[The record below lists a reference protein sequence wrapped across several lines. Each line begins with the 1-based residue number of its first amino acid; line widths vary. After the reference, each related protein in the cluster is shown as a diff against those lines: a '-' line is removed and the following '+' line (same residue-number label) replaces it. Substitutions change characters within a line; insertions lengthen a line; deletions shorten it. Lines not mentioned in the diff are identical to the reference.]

1 MTHKIK
7 VQMFGN
13 FRMDYNGAPFV
24 AEKMHKESQFNR
36 MMQALIHYSDCGIA
50 KDKLE
55 EIVIGERDIDEPHTA
70 LRVIV
75 YKTKQKLAQLGLP
88 GKNLIYLEGG
98 IYYWTPDIEIEEDA
112 AEFEKLYNEACALE
126 KQMPQESESAE
137 TVCDERI
144 KEIEDNML
152 ELYVKALYLYKGEFL
167 VAYTGETWIAQEARR
182 YHTMFEK
189 IINEAAYILRKRKQ
203 FKGLEKIGVYAAKVD
218 PFNEWEELIME
229 AMVETRRYDEAE
241 ELYTDVVDYYLRE
254 CGIYPSSRLLE
265 ILEKYSNQMNHAH
278 EILENIQE
286 GMNEQE
292 ETERGGYF
300 CSYPVFKGIYQ
311 ASIRIMKR
319 TRVPVYLMLCTLEDE
334 EGRQVQSETK
344 MNKYSRQLKKCVGES
359 IRYSDIYTS
368 YGKVQFLIM
377 LIGIKREDC
386 EIVKKRINRQFAK
399 KNPRAAEKCHVNSIV
414 YRILVLGYSPNF
426 RHFLHRQGMYRSKYW
441 SCFDAIAQ
449 VRRKKVA
456 VLSYHDIKWP
466 KGLEFVYSPFSIIA
480 LQGDVKYAQVEFG
493 EDGNPISIDMFED
506 GKICRRNYY
515 DDRGFVSSTV
525 IYENGIEQYQDFL
538 MENGI
543 WKIREYKNDG
553 HVVVN
558 QTCPDYDVVPDA
570 KSGKAGEPVEMRF
583 TKAEYD
589 SLEAVIEEV
598 FASYVNLTRQND
610 NFFVAMHP
618 LHIRVAEHVLKGKR
632 IIATFFENR
641 FDFTQTSLAADFL
654 EHAENII
661 TDSDYTTK
669 LIMENLGAVNNKPV
683 RLNITDIPPYDT
695 RMDFG
700 ISSQLRVQ
708 NILVPVDGL
717 TEDAFARIIKGLADY
732 LTINDLARVH
742 FFTRDASWGHEDAIK
757 NDTVKLLDSMGYDSR
772 LVTGDGEAALGFGG
786 SGADAF
792 AENELGDIEKTVE
805 QRFFVDV
812 CVDERDISKCINEQ
826 RVILDMRGTMDVFV
840 YVTAISKGVPRI
852 SLSAD
857 QFLVSGKNG
866 MVIDDFSDIGR
877 SLTYYLDSF
886 ENWNQ
891 ALVEC
896 YELGQ
901 KYTTSVLLKKWRKVL
916 NFSE

>member
-1 MTHKIK
+1 MLYFIP
-7 VQMFGN
+7 
-13 FRMDYNGAPFV
+13 AW
-24 AEKMHKESQFNR
+24 
-36 MMQALIHYSDCGIA
+36 
-50 KDKLE
+50 
-55 EIVIGERDIDEPHTA
+55 
-70 LRVIV
+70 
-75 YKTKQKLAQLGLP
+75 YKQ
-88 GKNLIYLEGG
+88 
-98 IYYWTPDIEIEEDA
+98 
-112 AEFEKLYNEACALE
+112 
-126 KQMPQESESAE
+126 
-137 TVCDERI
+137 
-144 KEIEDNML
+144 NMWC
-152 ELYVKALYLYKGEFL
+152 E
-167 VAYTGETWIAQEARR
+167 
-182 YHTMFEK
+182 
-189 IINEAAYILRKRKQ
+189 
-203 FKGLEKIGVYAAKVD
+203 
-218 PFNEWEELIME
+218 
-229 AMVETRRYDEAE
+229 
-241 ELYTDVVDYYLRE
+241 
-254 CGIYPSSRLLE
+254 
-265 ILEKYSNQMNHAH
+265 
-278 EILENIQE
+278 
-286 GMNEQE
+286 NEQQWYKRRLKSE
-292 ETERGGYF
+292 FDETI
-300 CSYPVFKGIYQ
+300 KQI
-311 ASIRIMKR
+311 
-319 TRVPVYLMLCTLEDE
+319 TLFHRNVD
-334 EGRQVQSETK
+334 R
-344 MNKYSRQLKKCVGES
+344 
-359 IRYSDIYTS
+359 
-368 YGKVQFLIM
+368 
-377 LIGIKREDC
+377 
-386 EIVKKRINRQFAK
+386 
-399 KNPRAAEKCHVNSIV
+399 P
-414 YRILVLGYSPNF
+414 YRILSLGYSPNF

-558 QTCPDYDVVPDA
+558 QTCPNYDVVPDA
-570 KSGKAGEPVEMRF
+570 KNGKAGEPVEMRF

-632 IIATFFENR
+632 VIATFFENR
-641 FDFTQTSLAADFL
+641 FDFTQTSLVADFL

-669 LIMENLGAVNNKPV
+669 LIMTNLSGSNDINSDLQAGSAQKTGEIAADKISVNSEPV
-683 RLNITDIPPYDT
+683 RLHITDIPPYDT

-717 TEDAFARIIKGLADY
+717 TEDAFAWIIKGLADY

-772 LVTGDGEAALGFGG
+772 WVTGDGEAALGFGG
-786 SGADAF
+786 RGADTF
-792 AENELGDIEKTVE
+792 AENELENIEKPVE

-852 SLSAD
+852 SMSAD
-857 QFLVSGKNG
+857 QFLIPGKNG

-877 SLTYYLDSF
+877 CLTYYLDSF

>member
-1 MTHKIK
+1 MLYFIP
-7 VQMFGN
+7 
-13 FRMDYNGAPFV
+13 AW
-24 AEKMHKESQFNR
+24 
-36 MMQALIHYSDCGIA
+36 
-50 KDKLE
+50 
-55 EIVIGERDIDEPHTA
+55 
-70 LRVIV
+70 
-75 YKTKQKLAQLGLP
+75 YKQ
-88 GKNLIYLEGG
+88 
-98 IYYWTPDIEIEEDA
+98 
-112 AEFEKLYNEACALE
+112 
-126 KQMPQESESAE
+126 
-137 TVCDERI
+137 
-144 KEIEDNML
+144 NMWC
-152 ELYVKALYLYKGEFL
+152 E
-167 VAYTGETWIAQEARR
+167 
-182 YHTMFEK
+182 
-189 IINEAAYILRKRKQ
+189 
-203 FKGLEKIGVYAAKVD
+203 
-218 PFNEWEELIME
+218 
-229 AMVETRRYDEAE
+229 
-241 ELYTDVVDYYLRE
+241 
-254 CGIYPSSRLLE
+254 
-265 ILEKYSNQMNHAH
+265 
-278 EILENIQE
+278 
-286 GMNEQE
+286 NEQQWYKRRLKSE
-292 ETERGGYF
+292 FDETI
-300 CSYPVFKGIYQ
+300 KQI
-311 ASIRIMKR
+311 
-319 TRVPVYLMLCTLEDE
+319 TLFHRNVD
-334 EGRQVQSETK
+334 R
-344 MNKYSRQLKKCVGES
+344 
-359 IRYSDIYTS
+359 
-368 YGKVQFLIM
+368 
-377 LIGIKREDC
+377 
-386 EIVKKRINRQFAK
+386 
-399 KNPRAAEKCHVNSIV
+399 P
-414 YRILVLGYSPNF
+414 YRILALGYSPNF

-480 LQGDVKYAQVEFG
+480 LQGDIKYAQVEFG

-525 IYENGIEQYQDFL
+525 IYESGIEQYQDFL

-558 QTCPDYDVVPDA
+558 QTCPNYDVVPDA
-570 KSGKAGEPVEMRF
+570 KNGKAGEPVEMRF
-583 TKAEYD
+583 SKAEYD

-632 IIATFFENR
+632 VIATFFENR

-669 LIMENLGAVNNKPV
+669 LIMTNLSGSNDINSDLQAGSAQETGEIAADKISVNSEPV
-683 RLNITDIPPYDT
+683 RLHITDIPPYDT

-717 TEDAFARIIKGLADY
+717 TEDAFAWIIKELADY

-757 NDTVKLLDSMGYDSR
+757 NNTAELLDSMGYDSR
-772 LVTGDGEAALGFGG
+772 WVTGDGEAALGFGG
-786 SGADAF
+786 RGADTF
-792 AENELGDIEKTVE
+792 AENEPDDIEKPVE

-826 RVILDMRGTMDVFV
+826 RVILDMRVTMDVFV

-852 SLSAD
+852 SMSAD
-857 QFLVSGKNG
+857 QFLIPGKNG

>member
-1 MTHKIK
+1 MLYFIP
-7 VQMFGN
+7 
-13 FRMDYNGAPFV
+13 AW
-24 AEKMHKESQFNR
+24 
-36 MMQALIHYSDCGIA
+36 
-50 KDKLE
+50 
-55 EIVIGERDIDEPHTA
+55 
-70 LRVIV
+70 
-75 YKTKQKLAQLGLP
+75 YKQ
-88 GKNLIYLEGG
+88 
-98 IYYWTPDIEIEEDA
+98 
-112 AEFEKLYNEACALE
+112 
-126 KQMPQESESAE
+126 
-137 TVCDERI
+137 
-144 KEIEDNML
+144 NMWC
-152 ELYVKALYLYKGEFL
+152 E
-167 VAYTGETWIAQEARR
+167 
-182 YHTMFEK
+182 
-189 IINEAAYILRKRKQ
+189 
-203 FKGLEKIGVYAAKVD
+203 
-218 PFNEWEELIME
+218 
-229 AMVETRRYDEAE
+229 
-241 ELYTDVVDYYLRE
+241 
-254 CGIYPSSRLLE
+254 
-265 ILEKYSNQMNHAH
+265 
-278 EILENIQE
+278 
-286 GMNEQE
+286 NEQQWYKRRLKSE
-292 ETERGGYF
+292 FDETI
-300 CSYPVFKGIYQ
+300 KQI
-311 ASIRIMKR
+311 
-319 TRVPVYLMLCTLEDE
+319 TLFHRNVD
-334 EGRQVQSETK
+334 R
-344 MNKYSRQLKKCVGES
+344 
-359 IRYSDIYTS
+359 
-368 YGKVQFLIM
+368 
-377 LIGIKREDC
+377 
-386 EIVKKRINRQFAK
+386 
-399 KNPRAAEKCHVNSIV
+399 P
-414 YRILVLGYSPNF
+414 YRILALGYSPNF

-480 LQGDVKYAQVEFG
+480 LQGDIKYAQVEFG

-525 IYENGIEQYQDFL
+525 IYESGIEQYQDFL

-570 KSGKAGEPVEMRF
+570 KNGKAGEPVEMRF
-583 TKAEYD
+583 SKAEYD

-632 IIATFFENR
+632 VIATFFENR
-641 FDFTQTSLAADFL
+641 FDFTQTSQAADFL

-661 TDSDYTTK
+661 TDSNYTTK
-669 LIMENLGAVNNKPV
+669 LIMKNLSGSNDINSDLQAGSAQETGEMAADKISVNSEPV
-683 RLNITDIPPYDT
+683 RLHITDIPPYDT

-717 TEDAFARIIKGLADY
+717 TEDAFAWIIKELADY

-757 NDTVKLLDSMGYDSR
+757 NNTAELLDSMGYDSR
-772 LVTGDGEAALGFGG
+772 WVTGDGEAALGFGG
-786 SGADAF
+786 RGADTF
-792 AENELGDIEKTVE
+792 AENEPDDIEKPVE

-826 RVILDMRGTMDVFV
+826 RVILDMRVTMDVFV

-852 SLSAD
+852 SMSAD
-857 QFLVSGKNG
+857 QFLIPGKNG

-877 SLTYYLDSF
+877 CLTYYLDSF

>member
-1 MTHKIK
+1 MWC
-7 VQMFGN
+7 
-13 FRMDYNGAPFV
+13 
-24 AEKMHKESQFNR
+24 E
-36 MMQALIHYSDCGIA
+36 
-50 KDKLE
+50 
-55 EIVIGERDIDEPHTA
+55 
-70 LRVIV
+70 
-75 YKTKQKLAQLGLP
+75 
-88 GKNLIYLEGG
+88 
-98 IYYWTPDIEIEEDA
+98 
-112 AEFEKLYNEACALE
+112 
-126 KQMPQESESAE
+126 
-137 TVCDERI
+137 
-144 KEIEDNML
+144 
-152 ELYVKALYLYKGEFL
+152 
-167 VAYTGETWIAQEARR
+167 
-182 YHTMFEK
+182 
-189 IINEAAYILRKRKQ
+189 
-203 FKGLEKIGVYAAKVD
+203 
-218 PFNEWEELIME
+218 
-229 AMVETRRYDEAE
+229 
-241 ELYTDVVDYYLRE
+241 
-254 CGIYPSSRLLE
+254 
-265 ILEKYSNQMNHAH
+265 
-278 EILENIQE
+278 
-286 GMNEQE
+286 NEQQWYKRRLKSE
-292 ETERGGYF
+292 FDETI
-300 CSYPVFKGIYQ
+300 KQI
-311 ASIRIMKR
+311 
-319 TRVPVYLMLCTLEDE
+319 TLFHRNVD
-334 EGRQVQSETK
+334 R
-344 MNKYSRQLKKCVGES
+344 
-359 IRYSDIYTS
+359 
-368 YGKVQFLIM
+368 
-377 LIGIKREDC
+377 
-386 EIVKKRINRQFAK
+386 
-399 KNPRAAEKCHVNSIV
+399 P
-414 YRILVLGYSPNF
+414 YRILALGYSPNF

-480 LQGDVKYAQVEFG
+480 LQGDIKYAQVEFG

-558 QTCPDYDVVPDA
+558 QTCPNYDVVPDA
-570 KSGKAGEPVEMRF
+570 KNGKAGEPVEMRF
-583 TKAEYD
+583 SKAEYD

-632 IIATFFENR
+632 VIATFFENR

-669 LIMENLGAVNNKPV
+669 LIMTNLSGSNDINSDSQAGSVQETGEIAADKISVNSEPV
-683 RLNITDIPPYDT
+683 RLHITDIPPYDT

-717 TEDAFARIIKGLADY
+717 TEDAFAWIIKELADY

-757 NDTVKLLDSMGYDSR
+757 NDTAELLDSMGYDSR
-772 LVTGDGEAALGFGG
+772 WVTGVGEAALGFGG
-786 SGADAF
+786 RGADTF
-792 AENELGDIEKTVE
+792 AENEPEDIEKPVE

-852 SLSAD
+852 SMSAD
-857 QFLVSGKNG
+857 QFLIPGKNG

-877 SLTYYLDSF
+877 CLTYYLDSF

>member
-1 MTHKIK
+1 MLYFIP
-7 VQMFGN
+7 
-13 FRMDYNGAPFV
+13 AW
-24 AEKMHKESQFNR
+24 
-36 MMQALIHYSDCGIA
+36 
-50 KDKLE
+50 
-55 EIVIGERDIDEPHTA
+55 
-70 LRVIV
+70 
-75 YKTKQKLAQLGLP
+75 YKQ
-88 GKNLIYLEGG
+88 
-98 IYYWTPDIEIEEDA
+98 
-112 AEFEKLYNEACALE
+112 
-126 KQMPQESESAE
+126 
-137 TVCDERI
+137 
-144 KEIEDNML
+144 NMWC
-152 ELYVKALYLYKGEFL
+152 E
-167 VAYTGETWIAQEARR
+167 
-182 YHTMFEK
+182 
-189 IINEAAYILRKRKQ
+189 
-203 FKGLEKIGVYAAKVD
+203 
-218 PFNEWEELIME
+218 
-229 AMVETRRYDEAE
+229 
-241 ELYTDVVDYYLRE
+241 
-254 CGIYPSSRLLE
+254 
-265 ILEKYSNQMNHAH
+265 
-278 EILENIQE
+278 
-286 GMNEQE
+286 NEQQWYMRRLKSE
-292 ETERGGYF
+292 FDETI
-300 CSYPVFKGIYQ
+300 KQI
-311 ASIRIMKR
+311 
-319 TRVPVYLMLCTLEDE
+319 TLFHRNVD
-334 EGRQVQSETK
+334 R
-344 MNKYSRQLKKCVGES
+344 
-359 IRYSDIYTS
+359 
-368 YGKVQFLIM
+368 
-377 LIGIKREDC
+377 
-386 EIVKKRINRQFAK
+386 
-399 KNPRAAEKCHVNSIV
+399 P

-669 LIMENLGAVNNKPV
+669 LIMENLGAVNNKPF
-683 RLNITDIPPYDT
+683 RLHITDIPPYDT

-717 TEDAFARIIKGLADY
+717 TKDAFAQIVEDIDYIEEDKAVWLTPKGVKFAESFFGISNFYGKENFEINRHVTLSLRAHKLLKNKKDYVVTDKKEVELFDGATGRLMHGVKLRGGQHQAIEAKEKVEISQEYRTVASVTFQNLFMMFDKMAGMSGTLMDAKDELFETYGKHVVRIPTNRPLKRVDRKDRYFKNGHDQFWTAVDDVIRLHETGQPVLVVLNSVTDTDLFSRLLIEKNIPHNVLNASNAFWEAQIIAGAGQLNAVTVATTMAGRGTDIKLGDGVKELGGLA
-732 LTINDLARVH
+732 
-742 FFTRDASWGHEDAIK
+742 
-757 NDTVKLLDSMGYDSR
+757 
-772 LVTGDGEAALGFGG
+772 
-786 SGADAF
+786 
-792 AENELGDIEKTVE
+792 
-805 QRFFVDV
+805 
-812 CVDERDISKCINEQ
+812 
-826 RVILDMRGTMDVFV
+826 VIG
-840 YVTAISKGVPRI
+840 
-852 SLSAD
+852 
-857 QFLVSGKNG
+857 
-866 MVIDDFSDIGR
+866 IGR
-877 SLTYYLDSF
+877 MNNSRSERQARGRAGRQGDPGFSQYYVSLEDDIVGAEDDDKLQRYIDGKKRIGKRKIKRIV
-886 ENWNQ
+886 NQ
-891 ALVEC
+891 C
-896 YELGQ
+896 Q
-901 KYTTSVLLKKWRKVL
+901 KEKDANNS
-916 NFSE
+916 

>member
-1 MTHKIK
+1 MLYFIP
-7 VQMFGN
+7 
-13 FRMDYNGAPFV
+13 AW
-24 AEKMHKESQFNR
+24 
-36 MMQALIHYSDCGIA
+36 
-50 KDKLE
+50 
-55 EIVIGERDIDEPHTA
+55 
-70 LRVIV
+70 
-75 YKTKQKLAQLGLP
+75 YKQ
-88 GKNLIYLEGG
+88 
-98 IYYWTPDIEIEEDA
+98 
-112 AEFEKLYNEACALE
+112 
-126 KQMPQESESAE
+126 
-137 TVCDERI
+137 
-144 KEIEDNML
+144 NMWC
-152 ELYVKALYLYKGEFL
+152 E
-167 VAYTGETWIAQEARR
+167 
-182 YHTMFEK
+182 
-189 IINEAAYILRKRKQ
+189 
-203 FKGLEKIGVYAAKVD
+203 
-218 PFNEWEELIME
+218 
-229 AMVETRRYDEAE
+229 
-241 ELYTDVVDYYLRE
+241 
-254 CGIYPSSRLLE
+254 
-265 ILEKYSNQMNHAH
+265 
-278 EILENIQE
+278 
-286 GMNEQE
+286 NEQQWYKRRLKSE
-292 ETERGGYF
+292 FDETI
-300 CSYPVFKGIYQ
+300 KQI
-311 ASIRIMKR
+311 
-319 TRVPVYLMLCTLEDE
+319 TLFHRNVD
-334 EGRQVQSETK
+334 R
-344 MNKYSRQLKKCVGES
+344 
-359 IRYSDIYTS
+359 
-368 YGKVQFLIM
+368 
-377 LIGIKREDC
+377 
-386 EIVKKRINRQFAK
+386 
-399 KNPRAAEKCHVNSIV
+399 P
-414 YRILVLGYSPNF
+414 YRILALGYSPNF

-480 LQGDVKYAQVEFG
+480 LQGDIKYAQVEFG

-525 IYENGIEQYQDFL
+525 IYESGIEQYQDFL

-558 QTCPDYDVVPDA
+558 QTCPNYDVVPDA
-570 KSGKAGEPVEMRF
+570 KNGKAGEPVEMRF
-583 TKAEYD
+583 SKAEYD

-632 IIATFFENR
+632 VIATFFENR
-641 FDFTQTSLAADFL
+641 FDFTQTSQAADFL

-669 LIMENLGAVNNKPV
+669 LIMKNLSGSNDINSDLQAGSAQETGEMAADKISVNSEPV
-683 RLNITDIPPYDT
+683 RLHITDIPPYDT

-717 TEDAFARIIKGLADY
+717 TEDAFAWIIKELADY

-742 FFTRDASWGHEDAIK
+742 FFSRDVSWGHEDDIK
-757 NDTVKLLDSMGYDSR
+757 NNTAELLDSMGYDSR
-772 LVTGDGEAALGFGG
+772 WVTGDGEAALGFGG
-786 SGADAF
+786 RGADTF
-792 AENELGDIEKTVE
+792 AENEPDDIEKPVE

-826 RVILDMRGTMDVFV
+826 RVILDMRVTMDVFV

-852 SLSAD
+852 SMSAD
-857 QFLVSGKNG
+857 QFLIPGKNG

>member
-1 MTHKIK
+1 MLYFIP
-7 VQMFGN
+7 
-13 FRMDYNGAPFV
+13 AW
-24 AEKMHKESQFNR
+24 
-36 MMQALIHYSDCGIA
+36 
-50 KDKLE
+50 
-55 EIVIGERDIDEPHTA
+55 
-70 LRVIV
+70 
-75 YKTKQKLAQLGLP
+75 YKQ
-88 GKNLIYLEGG
+88 
-98 IYYWTPDIEIEEDA
+98 
-112 AEFEKLYNEACALE
+112 
-126 KQMPQESESAE
+126 
-137 TVCDERI
+137 
-144 KEIEDNML
+144 NMWC
-152 ELYVKALYLYKGEFL
+152 E
-167 VAYTGETWIAQEARR
+167 
-182 YHTMFEK
+182 
-189 IINEAAYILRKRKQ
+189 
-203 FKGLEKIGVYAAKVD
+203 
-218 PFNEWEELIME
+218 
-229 AMVETRRYDEAE
+229 
-241 ELYTDVVDYYLRE
+241 
-254 CGIYPSSRLLE
+254 
-265 ILEKYSNQMNHAH
+265 
-278 EILENIQE
+278 
-286 GMNEQE
+286 NEQQWYKRRLKSE
-292 ETERGGYF
+292 FDETI
-300 CSYPVFKGIYQ
+300 KQI
-311 ASIRIMKR
+311 
-319 TRVPVYLMLCTLEDE
+319 TLFHRNVD
-334 EGRQVQSETK
+334 R
-344 MNKYSRQLKKCVGES
+344 
-359 IRYSDIYTS
+359 
-368 YGKVQFLIM
+368 
-377 LIGIKREDC
+377 
-386 EIVKKRINRQFAK
+386 
-399 KNPRAAEKCHVNSIV
+399 P

-515 DDRGFVSSTV
+515 DDRGFVSSTI

-553 HVVVN
+553 HVIVN
-558 QTCPDYDVVPDA
+558 QTCPNYDVVPDA
-570 KSGKAGEPVEMRF
+570 KNGKAGEPVEMRF

-589 SLEAVIEEV
+589 SIEAVIEEV

-610 NFFVAMHP
+610 SFFVAMHP
-618 LHIRVAEHVLKGKR
+618 LHISVAEHVLKGKR
-632 IIATFFENR
+632 VIATFFENR
-641 FDFTQTSLAADFL
+641 FDFAQISRAADFL
-654 EHAENII
+654 EQTENII

-669 LIMENLGAVNNKPV
+669 LIMTNLSGSYDINSDSQAGSAQETGEIAADKISVNNDPV
-683 RLNITDIPPYDT
+683 GLHITDIPPYDT

-717 TEDAFARIIKGLADY
+717 TEDAFAWIIKGLADY

-742 FFTRDASWGHEDAIK
+742 FFTRDASWGREDAIK
-757 NDTVKLLDSMGYDSR
+757 NDTAELLDSMGYDSR
-772 LVTGDGEAALGFGG
+772 LVTGDGEAALGFDGR
-786 SGADAF
+786 GADDS
-792 AENELGDIEKTVE
+792 AENEPEDVEKPVE

-852 SLSAD
+852 SMSAD
-857 QFLVSGKNG
+857 QFLIPGKNG

-877 SLTYYLDSF
+877 CLTYYLDSF

>member
-1 MTHKIK
+1 MLYFIP
-7 VQMFGN
+7 
-13 FRMDYNGAPFV
+13 AW
-24 AEKMHKESQFNR
+24 
-36 MMQALIHYSDCGIA
+36 
-50 KDKLE
+50 
-55 EIVIGERDIDEPHTA
+55 
-70 LRVIV
+70 
-75 YKTKQKLAQLGLP
+75 YKQ
-88 GKNLIYLEGG
+88 
-98 IYYWTPDIEIEEDA
+98 
-112 AEFEKLYNEACALE
+112 
-126 KQMPQESESAE
+126 
-137 TVCDERI
+137 
-144 KEIEDNML
+144 NMWC
-152 ELYVKALYLYKGEFL
+152 E
-167 VAYTGETWIAQEARR
+167 
-182 YHTMFEK
+182 
-189 IINEAAYILRKRKQ
+189 
-203 FKGLEKIGVYAAKVD
+203 
-218 PFNEWEELIME
+218 
-229 AMVETRRYDEAE
+229 
-241 ELYTDVVDYYLRE
+241 
-254 CGIYPSSRLLE
+254 
-265 ILEKYSNQMNHAH
+265 
-278 EILENIQE
+278 
-286 GMNEQE
+286 NEQQWYKRRLKSE
-292 ETERGGYF
+292 FDETI
-300 CSYPVFKGIYQ
+300 KQI
-311 ASIRIMKR
+311 
-319 TRVPVYLMLCTLEDE
+319 TLFHRNVD
-334 EGRQVQSETK
+334 R
-344 MNKYSRQLKKCVGES
+344 
-359 IRYSDIYTS
+359 
-368 YGKVQFLIM
+368 
-377 LIGIKREDC
+377 
-386 EIVKKRINRQFAK
+386 
-399 KNPRAAEKCHVNSIV
+399 P
-414 YRILVLGYSPNF
+414 YRILALGYSPNF

-480 LQGDVKYAQVEFG
+480 LQGDIKYAQVEFG

-525 IYENGIEQYQDFL
+525 IYESGIEQYQDFL

-558 QTCPDYDVVPDA
+558 QTCPNYDVVPDA
-570 KSGKAGEPVEMRF
+570 KNGKAGEPVEMRF
-583 TKAEYD
+583 SKAEYD

-632 IIATFFENR
+632 VIATFFENR
-641 FDFTQTSLAADFL
+641 FDFTQTSQAADFL

-669 LIMENLGAVNNKPV
+669 LIMKNLSGSYDINSDSQAGSAQEAGEIAADKISVNNEPV
-683 RLNITDIPPYDT
+683 GLHITDIPPYDT

-742 FFTRDASWGHEDAIK
+742 FFTRDASWGSEDAIK
-757 NDTVKLLDSMGYDSR
+757 NDTAELLDSMGYDSR
-772 LVTGDGEAALGFGG
+772 LVTGDGEAALGFDGR
-786 SGADAF
+786 GADDS
-792 AENELGDIEKTVE
+792 AENEQEDIEKPVE

-852 SLSAD
+852 SMSAD
-857 QFLVSGKNG
+857 QFLIPGKNG

-877 SLTYYLDSF
+877 CLTYYLDSF

>member
-1 MTHKIK
+1 MWC
-7 VQMFGN
+7 
-13 FRMDYNGAPFV
+13 
-24 AEKMHKESQFNR
+24 E
-36 MMQALIHYSDCGIA
+36 
-50 KDKLE
+50 
-55 EIVIGERDIDEPHTA
+55 
-70 LRVIV
+70 
-75 YKTKQKLAQLGLP
+75 
-88 GKNLIYLEGG
+88 
-98 IYYWTPDIEIEEDA
+98 
-112 AEFEKLYNEACALE
+112 
-126 KQMPQESESAE
+126 
-137 TVCDERI
+137 
-144 KEIEDNML
+144 
-152 ELYVKALYLYKGEFL
+152 
-167 VAYTGETWIAQEARR
+167 
-182 YHTMFEK
+182 
-189 IINEAAYILRKRKQ
+189 
-203 FKGLEKIGVYAAKVD
+203 
-218 PFNEWEELIME
+218 
-229 AMVETRRYDEAE
+229 
-241 ELYTDVVDYYLRE
+241 
-254 CGIYPSSRLLE
+254 
-265 ILEKYSNQMNHAH
+265 
-278 EILENIQE
+278 
-286 GMNEQE
+286 NEQQWYKRRLKSE
-292 ETERGGYF
+292 FDETI
-300 CSYPVFKGIYQ
+300 KQI
-311 ASIRIMKR
+311 
-319 TRVPVYLMLCTLEDE
+319 TLFHRNVD
-334 EGRQVQSETK
+334 R
-344 MNKYSRQLKKCVGES
+344 
-359 IRYSDIYTS
+359 
-368 YGKVQFLIM
+368 
-377 LIGIKREDC
+377 
-386 EIVKKRINRQFAK
+386 
-399 KNPRAAEKCHVNSIV
+399 P
-414 YRILVLGYSPNF
+414 YRILALGYSPNF

-480 LQGDVKYAQVEFG
+480 LQGDIKYAQVEFG

-558 QTCPDYDVVPDA
+558 QTCPNYDVVPDA
-570 KSGKAGEPVEMRF
+570 KNGKAGEPIEMRF
-583 TKAEYD
+583 SKAEYD

-632 IIATFFENR
+632 VIATFFENR

-669 LIMENLGAVNNKPV
+669 LIMTNLSGSNDINSDLQAGSAQETGEIAADKISVNSEPV
-683 RLNITDIPPYDT
+683 RLHITDIPPYDT

-717 TEDAFARIIKGLADY
+717 TEDAFAWIIKELADY

-757 NDTVKLLDSMGYDSR
+757 NNTAELLDSMGYDSR
-772 LVTGDGEAALGFGG
+772 WVTGDGEAALGFGG
-786 SGADAF
+786 RGADTF
-792 AENELGDIEKTVE
+792 AENEPDDIEKPVE

-826 RVILDMRGTMDVFV
+826 RVILDMRVTMDVFV

-852 SLSAD
+852 SMSAD
-857 QFLVSGKNG
+857 QFLISGKNG
-866 MVIDDFSDIGR
+866 MVIDGFSDIGR
-877 SLTYYLDSF
+877 CLTYYLDSF

>member
-1 MTHKIK
+1 MLYFIP
-7 VQMFGN
+7 
-13 FRMDYNGAPFV
+13 AW
-24 AEKMHKESQFNR
+24 
-36 MMQALIHYSDCGIA
+36 
-50 KDKLE
+50 
-55 EIVIGERDIDEPHTA
+55 
-70 LRVIV
+70 
-75 YKTKQKLAQLGLP
+75 YKQ
-88 GKNLIYLEGG
+88 
-98 IYYWTPDIEIEEDA
+98 
-112 AEFEKLYNEACALE
+112 
-126 KQMPQESESAE
+126 
-137 TVCDERI
+137 
-144 KEIEDNML
+144 NMWC
-152 ELYVKALYLYKGEFL
+152 E
-167 VAYTGETWIAQEARR
+167 
-182 YHTMFEK
+182 
-189 IINEAAYILRKRKQ
+189 
-203 FKGLEKIGVYAAKVD
+203 
-218 PFNEWEELIME
+218 
-229 AMVETRRYDEAE
+229 
-241 ELYTDVVDYYLRE
+241 
-254 CGIYPSSRLLE
+254 
-265 ILEKYSNQMNHAH
+265 
-278 EILENIQE
+278 
-286 GMNEQE
+286 NEQQWYKRRLKSE
-292 ETERGGYF
+292 FDETI
-300 CSYPVFKGIYQ
+300 KQI
-311 ASIRIMKR
+311 
-319 TRVPVYLMLCTLEDE
+319 TLFHRNVD
-334 EGRQVQSETK
+334 R
-344 MNKYSRQLKKCVGES
+344 
-359 IRYSDIYTS
+359 
-368 YGKVQFLIM
+368 
-377 LIGIKREDC
+377 
-386 EIVKKRINRQFAK
+386 
-399 KNPRAAEKCHVNSIV
+399 P
-414 YRILVLGYSPNF
+414 YRILALGYSPNF

-558 QTCPDYDVVPDA
+558 QTCPNYDVVPDA
-570 KSGKAGEPVEMRF
+570 KNGKAGEPVEMRF
-583 TKAEYD
+583 TRAEYD

-598 FASYVNLTRQND
+598 FASYVNLTRQD
-610 NFFVAMHP
+610 DSFFVAMHP
-618 LHIRVAEHVLKGKR
+618 LHISVAEHVLKGKR
-632 IIATFFENR
+632 VIATFFENR
-641 FDFTQTSLAADFL
+641 FDFAQISRAADFL
-654 EHAENII
+654 EQAENII

-669 LIMENLGAVNNKPV
+669 LITTNLSGSYDINSDSQAGSDQEAGEISADKISVNNEPV
-683 RLNITDIPPYDT
+683 RLHITDIPPYDT

-717 TEDAFARIIKGLADY
+717 TEDAFAWVIKGLADY

-786 SGADAF
+786 SVADAF
-792 AENELGDIEKTVE
+792 AENEPEDIEKPVE

-852 SLSAD
+852 SMSAD
-857 QFLVSGKNG
+857 QFLIPGKNG

-877 SLTYYLDSF
+877 CLTYYLDSF

>member
-1 MTHKIK
+1 MWC
-7 VQMFGN
+7 
-13 FRMDYNGAPFV
+13 
-24 AEKMHKESQFNR
+24 E
-36 MMQALIHYSDCGIA
+36 
-50 KDKLE
+50 
-55 EIVIGERDIDEPHTA
+55 
-70 LRVIV
+70 
-75 YKTKQKLAQLGLP
+75 
-88 GKNLIYLEGG
+88 
-98 IYYWTPDIEIEEDA
+98 
-112 AEFEKLYNEACALE
+112 
-126 KQMPQESESAE
+126 
-137 TVCDERI
+137 
-144 KEIEDNML
+144 
-152 ELYVKALYLYKGEFL
+152 
-167 VAYTGETWIAQEARR
+167 
-182 YHTMFEK
+182 
-189 IINEAAYILRKRKQ
+189 
-203 FKGLEKIGVYAAKVD
+203 
-218 PFNEWEELIME
+218 
-229 AMVETRRYDEAE
+229 
-241 ELYTDVVDYYLRE
+241 
-254 CGIYPSSRLLE
+254 
-265 ILEKYSNQMNHAH
+265 
-278 EILENIQE
+278 
-286 GMNEQE
+286 NEQQWYKRRLKSE
-292 ETERGGYF
+292 FDETI
-300 CSYPVFKGIYQ
+300 KQI
-311 ASIRIMKR
+311 
-319 TRVPVYLMLCTLEDE
+319 TLFHRNVD
-334 EGRQVQSETK
+334 R
-344 MNKYSRQLKKCVGES
+344 
-359 IRYSDIYTS
+359 
-368 YGKVQFLIM
+368 
-377 LIGIKREDC
+377 
-386 EIVKKRINRQFAK
+386 
-399 KNPRAAEKCHVNSIV
+399 P
-414 YRILVLGYSPNF
+414 YRILALGYSPNF

-480 LQGDVKYAQVEFG
+480 LQGDIKYAQVEFG

-525 IYENGIEQYQDFL
+525 IYESGIEQYQDFL

-558 QTCPDYDVVPDA
+558 QTCPNYDVVPDA
-570 KSGKAGEPVEMRF
+570 KNGKAGEPVEMRF

-618 LHIRVAEHVLKGKR
+618 LHIRVADHVLKGKR
-632 IIATFFENR
+632 VIATFFENR
-641 FDFTQTSLAADFL
+641 FDFTQTSQAADFL

-669 LIMENLGAVNNKPV
+669 LIMTNLSGSNDINSDLQAGSAQETGEIAADKISVNSEPV
-683 RLNITDIPPYDT
+683 RLHITDIPPYDT

-742 FFTRDASWGHEDAIK
+742 FFTRDASWGREDAIK
-757 NDTVKLLDSMGYDSR
+757 NDTAELLDSMGYDSR
-772 LVTGDGEAALGFGG
+772 WVTGDGEAALGFGG
-786 SGADAF
+786 RGADTF
-792 AENELGDIEKTVE
+792 AENEPEDIEKPVE

-852 SLSAD
+852 SMSAD
-857 QFLVSGKNG
+857 QFLIPGKNG

-877 SLTYYLDSF
+877 CLTYYLDSF

>member
-1 MTHKIK
+1 MLYFIP
-7 VQMFGN
+7 
-13 FRMDYNGAPFV
+13 AW
-24 AEKMHKESQFNR
+24 
-36 MMQALIHYSDCGIA
+36 
-50 KDKLE
+50 
-55 EIVIGERDIDEPHTA
+55 
-70 LRVIV
+70 
-75 YKTKQKLAQLGLP
+75 YKQ
-88 GKNLIYLEGG
+88 
-98 IYYWTPDIEIEEDA
+98 
-112 AEFEKLYNEACALE
+112 
-126 KQMPQESESAE
+126 
-137 TVCDERI
+137 
-144 KEIEDNML
+144 NMWC
-152 ELYVKALYLYKGEFL
+152 E
-167 VAYTGETWIAQEARR
+167 
-182 YHTMFEK
+182 
-189 IINEAAYILRKRKQ
+189 
-203 FKGLEKIGVYAAKVD
+203 
-218 PFNEWEELIME
+218 
-229 AMVETRRYDEAE
+229 
-241 ELYTDVVDYYLRE
+241 
-254 CGIYPSSRLLE
+254 
-265 ILEKYSNQMNHAH
+265 
-278 EILENIQE
+278 
-286 GMNEQE
+286 NEQQWYKRRLKSE
-292 ETERGGYF
+292 FDETI
-300 CSYPVFKGIYQ
+300 KQI
-311 ASIRIMKR
+311 
-319 TRVPVYLMLCTLEDE
+319 TLFHRNVD
-334 EGRQVQSETK
+334 R
-344 MNKYSRQLKKCVGES
+344 
-359 IRYSDIYTS
+359 
-368 YGKVQFLIM
+368 
-377 LIGIKREDC
+377 
-386 EIVKKRINRQFAK
+386 
-399 KNPRAAEKCHVNSIV
+399 P

-515 DDRGFVSSTV
+515 DDRGFVSSTI

-553 HVVVN
+553 HVIVN
-558 QTCPDYDVVPDA
+558 QTCPNYDVVPDA
-570 KSGKAGEPVEMRF
+570 KNGKAGEPVEMRF
-583 TKAEYD
+583 TRAEYD

-610 NFFVAMHP
+610 SFFVAMHP
-618 LHIRVAEHVLKGKR
+618 LHISVAEHVLKGKR
-632 IIATFFENR
+632 VIATFFENR
-641 FDFTQTSLAADFL
+641 FDFAQISRAADFL
-654 EHAENII
+654 EQAENII

-669 LIMENLGAVNNKPV
+669 LIMTNLSGSYDINSDSQAGSAKETGEIAADKISVNNDPV
-683 RLNITDIPPYDT
+683 GLHITDIPPYDT

-717 TEDAFARIIKGLADY
+717 TEDAFAWIIKGLADY

-742 FFTRDASWGHEDAIK
+742 FFTRDASWGREDAIK
-757 NDTVKLLDSMGYDSR
+757 NDTAELLDSMGYDSR
-772 LVTGDGEAALGFGG
+772 LVTGDGEAALGFDGR
-786 SGADAF
+786 GADDS
-792 AENELGDIEKTVE
+792 AENEPEDVEKPVE

-852 SLSAD
+852 SMSAD
-857 QFLVSGKNG
+857 QFLIPGKNG
-866 MVIDDFSDIGR
+866 MVIDDFSDIER
-877 SLTYYLDSF
+877 CLTYYLDSF

>member
-1 MTHKIK
+1 MLYFIP
-7 VQMFGN
+7 
-13 FRMDYNGAPFV
+13 AW
-24 AEKMHKESQFNR
+24 
-36 MMQALIHYSDCGIA
+36 
-50 KDKLE
+50 
-55 EIVIGERDIDEPHTA
+55 
-70 LRVIV
+70 
-75 YKTKQKLAQLGLP
+75 YKQ
-88 GKNLIYLEGG
+88 
-98 IYYWTPDIEIEEDA
+98 
-112 AEFEKLYNEACALE
+112 
-126 KQMPQESESAE
+126 
-137 TVCDERI
+137 
-144 KEIEDNML
+144 NMWC
-152 ELYVKALYLYKGEFL
+152 E
-167 VAYTGETWIAQEARR
+167 
-182 YHTMFEK
+182 
-189 IINEAAYILRKRKQ
+189 
-203 FKGLEKIGVYAAKVD
+203 
-218 PFNEWEELIME
+218 
-229 AMVETRRYDEAE
+229 
-241 ELYTDVVDYYLRE
+241 
-254 CGIYPSSRLLE
+254 
-265 ILEKYSNQMNHAH
+265 
-278 EILENIQE
+278 
-286 GMNEQE
+286 NEQQWYKRRLKSE
-292 ETERGGYF
+292 FDETI
-300 CSYPVFKGIYQ
+300 KQI
-311 ASIRIMKR
+311 
-319 TRVPVYLMLCTLEDE
+319 TLFHRNVD
-334 EGRQVQSETK
+334 R
-344 MNKYSRQLKKCVGES
+344 
-359 IRYSDIYTS
+359 
-368 YGKVQFLIM
+368 
-377 LIGIKREDC
+377 
-386 EIVKKRINRQFAK
+386 
-399 KNPRAAEKCHVNSIV
+399 P

-449 VRRKKVA
+449 IRRKKVA

-493 EDGNPISIDMFED
+493 EDGNPISIDMFEA

-515 DDRGFVSSTV
+515 DDRGFVSSTI

-553 HVVVN
+553 HVIVN
-558 QTCPDYDVVPDA
+558 QTCPNYDVVPDA
-570 KSGKAGEPVEMRF
+570 KNGKAGEPVEMRF
-583 TKAEYD
+583 ARAEYD
-589 SLEAVIEEV
+589 SLEAVIEDV

-610 NFFVAMHP
+610 SFFVAMHP
-618 LHIRVAEHVLKGKR
+618 LHISVAEHVLKGKR
-632 IIATFFENR
+632 VIATFFENR
-641 FDFTQTSLAADFL
+641 FDFAQISRAADFL
-654 EHAENII
+654 EQAENII

-669 LIMENLGAVNNKPV
+669 LIMTNLSGSYDINSDSQAGSAKETGEIAADKISVNNEPV
-683 RLNITDIPPYDT
+683 RLHITDIPPYDT

-717 TEDAFARIIKGLADY
+717 TEDAFAQIIKGLADY
-732 LTINDLARVH
+732 LTINELARVH

-786 SGADAF
+786 GRVDTS
-792 AENELGDIEKTVE
+792 AENELEDMEKTVE

-852 SLSAD
+852 SMSAD
-857 QFLVSGKNG
+857 QFLIPGKNG

-877 SLTYYLDSF
+877 CLTYYLDSF

>member
-1 MTHKIK
+1 MLYFIP
-7 VQMFGN
+7 
-13 FRMDYNGAPFV
+13 AW
-24 AEKMHKESQFNR
+24 
-36 MMQALIHYSDCGIA
+36 
-50 KDKLE
+50 
-55 EIVIGERDIDEPHTA
+55 
-70 LRVIV
+70 
-75 YKTKQKLAQLGLP
+75 YKQ
-88 GKNLIYLEGG
+88 
-98 IYYWTPDIEIEEDA
+98 
-112 AEFEKLYNEACALE
+112 
-126 KQMPQESESAE
+126 
-137 TVCDERI
+137 
-144 KEIEDNML
+144 NMWC
-152 ELYVKALYLYKGEFL
+152 E
-167 VAYTGETWIAQEARR
+167 
-182 YHTMFEK
+182 
-189 IINEAAYILRKRKQ
+189 
-203 FKGLEKIGVYAAKVD
+203 
-218 PFNEWEELIME
+218 
-229 AMVETRRYDEAE
+229 
-241 ELYTDVVDYYLRE
+241 
-254 CGIYPSSRLLE
+254 
-265 ILEKYSNQMNHAH
+265 
-278 EILENIQE
+278 
-286 GMNEQE
+286 NEQQWYKRRLKSE
-292 ETERGGYF
+292 FDETI
-300 CSYPVFKGIYQ
+300 KQI
-311 ASIRIMKR
+311 
-319 TRVPVYLMLCTLEDE
+319 TLFHRNVD
-334 EGRQVQSETK
+334 R
-344 MNKYSRQLKKCVGES
+344 
-359 IRYSDIYTS
+359 
-368 YGKVQFLIM
+368 
-377 LIGIKREDC
+377 
-386 EIVKKRINRQFAK
+386 
-399 KNPRAAEKCHVNSIV
+399 P
-414 YRILVLGYSPNF
+414 YRILALGYSPNF

-480 LQGDVKYAQVEFG
+480 LQGDIKYAQVEFG

-525 IYENGIEQYQDFL
+525 IYESGIEQYQDFL

-558 QTCPDYDVVPDA
+558 QTCPNYDVVPDA
-570 KSGKAGEPVEMRF
+570 KNGKAGEPVEMRF
-583 TKAEYD
+583 SKAEYD

-632 IIATFFENR
+632 VIATFFENR
-641 FDFTQTSLAADFL
+641 FDFTQTSQAADFL

-669 LIMENLGAVNNKPV
+669 LIMKNLSGSNDINSDLQAGSAQETGEMAADNISVNSEPV
-683 RLNITDIPPYDT
+683 RLHITDIPPYDT

-717 TEDAFARIIKGLADY
+717 TEDAFAWIIKELADY

-757 NDTVKLLDSMGYDSR
+757 NNTVKLLDSMGYDSR
-772 LVTGDGEAALGFGG
+772 WVTGDGEAALGFGG
-786 SGADAF
+786 RGADTF
-792 AENELGDIEKTVE
+792 AENEPEDIEKPVE

-852 SLSAD
+852 SMSAD
-857 QFLVSGKNG
+857 QFLIPGKNG

-877 SLTYYLDSF
+877 CLTYYLDSF

>member
-1 MTHKIK
+1 MLYFIP
-7 VQMFGN
+7 
-13 FRMDYNGAPFV
+13 AW
-24 AEKMHKESQFNR
+24 
-36 MMQALIHYSDCGIA
+36 
-50 KDKLE
+50 
-55 EIVIGERDIDEPHTA
+55 
-70 LRVIV
+70 
-75 YKTKQKLAQLGLP
+75 YKQ
-88 GKNLIYLEGG
+88 
-98 IYYWTPDIEIEEDA
+98 
-112 AEFEKLYNEACALE
+112 
-126 KQMPQESESAE
+126 
-137 TVCDERI
+137 
-144 KEIEDNML
+144 NMWC
-152 ELYVKALYLYKGEFL
+152 E
-167 VAYTGETWIAQEARR
+167 
-182 YHTMFEK
+182 
-189 IINEAAYILRKRKQ
+189 
-203 FKGLEKIGVYAAKVD
+203 
-218 PFNEWEELIME
+218 
-229 AMVETRRYDEAE
+229 
-241 ELYTDVVDYYLRE
+241 
-254 CGIYPSSRLLE
+254 
-265 ILEKYSNQMNHAH
+265 
-278 EILENIQE
+278 
-286 GMNEQE
+286 NEQQWYKRRLKSE
-292 ETERGGYF
+292 FDETI
-300 CSYPVFKGIYQ
+300 KQI
-311 ASIRIMKR
+311 
-319 TRVPVYLMLCTLEDE
+319 TLFHRNVD
-334 EGRQVQSETK
+334 R
-344 MNKYSRQLKKCVGES
+344 
-359 IRYSDIYTS
+359 
-368 YGKVQFLIM
+368 
-377 LIGIKREDC
+377 
-386 EIVKKRINRQFAK
+386 
-399 KNPRAAEKCHVNSIV
+399 P

-493 EDGNPISIDMFED
+493 EDGNPISIDMFEA

-515 DDRGFVSSTV
+515 DDRGFVSSTI

-553 HVVVN
+553 HVIVN
-558 QTCPDYDVVPDA
+558 QTCPNYDVVPDA
-570 KSGKAGEPVEMRF
+570 KNGKAGEPVEMRF

-598 FASYVNLTRQND
+598 FASYVNLTRQD
-610 NFFVAMHP
+610 DSFFVAMHP
-618 LHIRVAEHVLKGKR
+618 LHISVAEHVLKGKSV
-632 IIATFFENR
+632 IATFFENR
-641 FDFTQTSLAADFL
+641 FDFAQISRAADFL
-654 EHAENII
+654 EQTENII

-669 LIMENLGAVNNKPV
+669 LIMTNLSGSYDINSDSQAGFAQETGEIAADKISVNNEPV
-683 RLNITDIPPYDT
+683 RLHITDIPPYDT

-717 TEDAFARIIKGLADY
+717 TEDAFAQIIKGLADY
-732 LTINDLARVH
+732 LSTNELARVH

-757 NDTVKLLDSMGYDSR
+757 NDTVKLLDSIGYDSR

-786 SGADAF
+786 GRVDTS
-792 AENELGDIEKTVE
+792 AENELEDMEKLVE

-857 QFLVSGKNG
+857 QFLIPGKNG

>member
-1 MTHKIK
+1 MLYFIP
-7 VQMFGN
+7 
-13 FRMDYNGAPFV
+13 AW
-24 AEKMHKESQFNR
+24 
-36 MMQALIHYSDCGIA
+36 
-50 KDKLE
+50 
-55 EIVIGERDIDEPHTA
+55 
-70 LRVIV
+70 
-75 YKTKQKLAQLGLP
+75 YKQ
-88 GKNLIYLEGG
+88 
-98 IYYWTPDIEIEEDA
+98 
-112 AEFEKLYNEACALE
+112 
-126 KQMPQESESAE
+126 
-137 TVCDERI
+137 
-144 KEIEDNML
+144 NMWC
-152 ELYVKALYLYKGEFL
+152 E
-167 VAYTGETWIAQEARR
+167 
-182 YHTMFEK
+182 
-189 IINEAAYILRKRKQ
+189 
-203 FKGLEKIGVYAAKVD
+203 
-218 PFNEWEELIME
+218 
-229 AMVETRRYDEAE
+229 
-241 ELYTDVVDYYLRE
+241 
-254 CGIYPSSRLLE
+254 
-265 ILEKYSNQMNHAH
+265 
-278 EILENIQE
+278 
-286 GMNEQE
+286 NEQQWYKRRLKSE
-292 ETERGGYF
+292 FDETI
-300 CSYPVFKGIYQ
+300 KQI
-311 ASIRIMKR
+311 
-319 TRVPVYLMLCTLEDE
+319 TLFHRNVD
-334 EGRQVQSETK
+334 R
-344 MNKYSRQLKKCVGES
+344 
-359 IRYSDIYTS
+359 
-368 YGKVQFLIM
+368 
-377 LIGIKREDC
+377 
-386 EIVKKRINRQFAK
+386 
-399 KNPRAAEKCHVNSIV
+399 P
-414 YRILVLGYSPNF
+414 YRILALGYSPNF

-480 LQGDVKYAQVEFG
+480 LQGDIKYAQVEFG

-558 QTCPDYDVVPDA
+558 QTCPNYDVVPDA
-570 KSGKAGEPVEMRF
+570 KNGKAGEPIEMRF
-583 TKAEYD
+583 SKAEYD

-632 IIATFFENR
+632 VIATFFENR

-669 LIMENLGAVNNKPV
+669 LIMTNLSGSNDINSDLQAGSAQETGEIAADKISVNSEPV
-683 RLNITDIPPYDT
+683 RLHITDIPPYDT

-717 TEDAFARIIKGLADY
+717 TEDAFAWIIKELADY

-757 NDTVKLLDSMGYDSR
+757 NNTAELLDSMGYDSR
-772 LVTGDGEAALGFGG
+772 WVTGDGEAALGFGG
-786 SGADAF
+786 RGADTF
-792 AENELGDIEKTVE
+792 AENEPEDIEKPVE

-852 SLSAD
+852 SMSAD
-857 QFLVSGKNG
+857 QFLIPGKNG

-877 SLTYYLDSF
+877 CLTYYLDSF

>member
-1 MTHKIK
+1 MLYFIP
-7 VQMFGN
+7 
-13 FRMDYNGAPFV
+13 AW
-24 AEKMHKESQFNR
+24 
-36 MMQALIHYSDCGIA
+36 
-50 KDKLE
+50 
-55 EIVIGERDIDEPHTA
+55 
-70 LRVIV
+70 
-75 YKTKQKLAQLGLP
+75 YKQ
-88 GKNLIYLEGG
+88 
-98 IYYWTPDIEIEEDA
+98 
-112 AEFEKLYNEACALE
+112 
-126 KQMPQESESAE
+126 
-137 TVCDERI
+137 
-144 KEIEDNML
+144 NMWC
-152 ELYVKALYLYKGEFL
+152 E
-167 VAYTGETWIAQEARR
+167 
-182 YHTMFEK
+182 
-189 IINEAAYILRKRKQ
+189 
-203 FKGLEKIGVYAAKVD
+203 
-218 PFNEWEELIME
+218 
-229 AMVETRRYDEAE
+229 
-241 ELYTDVVDYYLRE
+241 
-254 CGIYPSSRLLE
+254 
-265 ILEKYSNQMNHAH
+265 
-278 EILENIQE
+278 
-286 GMNEQE
+286 NEQQWYKRRLKSE
-292 ETERGGYF
+292 FDETI
-300 CSYPVFKGIYQ
+300 KQI
-311 ASIRIMKR
+311 
-319 TRVPVYLMLCTLEDE
+319 TLFHRNVD
-334 EGRQVQSETK
+334 R
-344 MNKYSRQLKKCVGES
+344 
-359 IRYSDIYTS
+359 
-368 YGKVQFLIM
+368 
-377 LIGIKREDC
+377 
-386 EIVKKRINRQFAK
+386 
-399 KNPRAAEKCHVNSIV
+399 P

-493 EDGNPISIDMFED
+493 EDGNPISIDMFGD

-525 IYENGIEQYQDFL
+525 IYENGIEQCQDFL

-543 WKIREYKNDG
+543 WKIREYKNNG
-553 HVVVN
+553 HVIVN

-598 FASYVNLTRQND
+598 FASYVNLTRQGD
-610 NFFVAMHP
+610 SFFVAMHP
-618 LHIRVAEHVLKGKR
+618 LHISVAEHVLKGKR
-632 IIATFFENR
+632 VIATFFENR
-641 FDFTQTSLAADFL
+641 FDFTQTAQAADFL

-669 LIMENLGAVNNKPV
+669 LIMTNLSEVNNKPV
-683 RLNITDIPPYDT
+683 RLHITDIPPYDA

-772 LVTGDGEAALGFGG
+772 WVTGDGEAALGFGG
-786 SGADAF
+786 SGVDAF
-792 AENELGDIEKTVE
+792 AENELGDMEKPVE

-896 YELGQ
+896 YEIGQ